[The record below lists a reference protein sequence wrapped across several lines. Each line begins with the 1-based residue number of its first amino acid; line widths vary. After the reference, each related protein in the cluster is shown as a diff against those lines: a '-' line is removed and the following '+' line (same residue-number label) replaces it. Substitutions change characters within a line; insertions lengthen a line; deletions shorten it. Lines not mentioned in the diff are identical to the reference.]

1 MLKNLRQSIKQARH
15 SATSCLLMIFSLL
28 ISSSITPLPLVAE
41 DKGYFNQGWWRVE
54 AGIAAGTYSGLVSR
68 SGDLMGTGIIEY
80 EGPLTR
86 RATLSLR
93 LMPLFIY
100 DEESNTTEHEDG
112 TSVRIGGNTL
122 FGGGF
127 GLAARIYSIPEEHRG
142 FFAETGGSALFHS
155 NRLEGNG
162 SNINFLTGV
171 GLGYKLI
178 NRWHA
183 VFKYEHISNAGFSE
197 RNQSAN
203 VTGIGIGYSF

>member
-1 MLKNLRQSIKQARH
+1 MPDNYLQSIDGAKCSARR
-15 SATSCLLMIFSLL
+15 CLFLIFTLL
-28 ISSSITPLPLVAE
+28 ILSSISPLPLAAQDE
-41 DKGYFNQGWWRVE
+41 GYFHQGWWRVE
-54 AGIAAGTYSGLVSR
+54 AGLAAGTYSGLVSR
-68 SGDLMGTGIIEY
+68 SGDLMGTGIVEY

-86 RATLSLR
+86 RVTLGLR

-100 DEESNTTEHEDG
+100 DEESNSLEQEDG
-112 TSVRIGGNTL
+112 TSLRIGGNTL

-127 GLAARIYSIPEEHRG
+127 GLSARIYSIPKEHRG
-142 FFAETGGSALFHS
+142 LFAETGGTALFHS

-171 GLGYKLI
+171 GLGYKFV

-183 VFKYEHISNAGFSE
+183 VFKYEHISNAGFSD

-203 VTGIGIGYSF
+203 VTGFGIGYSF